1 MKRFLMVA
9 LAACVVVVIVLFAKG
24 ELEFGGGEAGP
35 TGGSASLQPM
45 STPEVVKEVKQGI
58 ISIIHTDSAA
68 LHPIP
73 GTEFAILDA
82 STNQIIEK
90 VITGA
95 DGKAVSSKLDQGG
108 SYLVKM
114 SQIMAPFELN
124 VQPMSVELNADNHE
138 TAIVSEIPAFVKGY
152 EWSADGQLDM
162 SEVYID
168 VPLVM
173 QKPELPNGCEITSL
187 TSVLNGLGYDLS
199 KEVMADHYLPQ
210 EPFYKKDD
218 KLYGADPNKAYAGNP
233 RDNVAWF
240 SYAPPIIEAANKV
253 FTEFG
258 GDYTPVDLTG
268 STREQIYEELEQGR
282 PVVIWVTLD
291 LSPPKVTSSWYLN
304 TTGELFK
311 APVNLHCVVLNG
323 YSASNNRVHVMN
335 PLEGQVTYDA
345 DQFFASYDALGT
357 HALVIR

>member
-1 MKRFLMVA
+1 MKRLLTVVL
-9 LAACVVVVIVLFAKG
+9 LAGIIVVVVLFAKG
-24 ELEFGGGEAGP
+24 ELDFGGGEAGP
-35 TGGSASLQPM
+35 TGGSPSGQPM
-45 STPEVVKEVKQGI
+45 KTQEVVEEVKQGI
-58 ISIIHTDSAA
+58 ITIIHTDSDAQ
-68 LHPIP
+68 HPIP
-73 GTEFAILDA
+73 GTEFAIVDA
-82 STNQIIEK
+82 STNQTIET
-90 VITGA
+90 VTTGA
-95 DGKAVSSKLDQGG
+95 DGKAVSSKLDYGG

-114 SQIMAPFELN
+114 SKIMTPFELE
-124 VQPMSVELNADNHE
+124 VQPMSVAVGSDNQE
-138 TAIVSEIPAFVKGY
+138 AAFVSDIPAFVKGY
-152 EWSADGQLDM
+152 KWTADGQIDM

-199 KEVMADHYLPQ
+199 KEVMADNYLPQ
-210 EPFYKKDD
+210 EPFFRKDG

-233 RDNVAWF
+233 REQIAWF

-253 FTEFG
+253 FREFG

-268 STREQIYEELEQGR
+268 STREQIYEELKQGR

-335 PLEGQVTYDA
+335 PLQGQVTYDA